1 MVPIPIAAAP
11 IMFGKGN
18 PAAYMTSA
26 APNNPFAPLPKPRA
40 ALLLPFL
47 VVLYLFLPLGIEV
60 VDPVVV
66 LVVWLTLVLI
76 VTVFPLI
83 VLIWD

>member
-1 MVPIPIAAAP
+1 MSLSVALRILCTVVMIFSYSAASFTILMVPIPIAAAP

-47 VVLYLFLPLGIEV
+47 G
-60 VDPVVV
+60 
-66 LVVWLTLVLI
+66 T
-76 VTVFPLI
+76 
-83 VLIWD
+83 